1 MFQLSDHYLCTG
13 GELSSS
19 ARAIHP
25 GETPTRKRLCG
36 ATSRPRDRPVKLPLN
51 SIMMKRG
58 SFYATGPDLVQ
69 QRRAGMRDPSLSRA
83 GPASHPG

>member
-58 SFYATGPDLVQ
+58 SFTPPATWCNSGVQVCGPILEP
-69 QRRAGMRDPSLSRA
+69 RGAGLSS
-83 GPASHPG
+83 G